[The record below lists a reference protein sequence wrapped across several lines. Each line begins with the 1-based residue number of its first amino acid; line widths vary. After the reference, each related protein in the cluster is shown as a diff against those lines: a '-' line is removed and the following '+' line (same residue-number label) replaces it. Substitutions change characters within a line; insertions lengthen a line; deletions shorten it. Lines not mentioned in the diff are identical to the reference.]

1 MLSQIF
7 PTCVGVDM
15 LHCKFS
21 TVVLCLVLACSTSSF
36 LYGQSTYG
44 SITGSVADSSGA
56 SITDAQVTLTSL
68 GTAEKRVQPTG
79 SDGLFAF
86 PNLVPGQYRVDVEKP
101 GFKHFTRQP
110 ITVDVQQTSHIDAA
124 MEVGEVTQTVEVTAE
139 TPLLQTDTSSLG
151 TVVDQREA
159 NELPLNG
166 RNVYNLT
173 TITPSVVPQ
182 GSTLGTVVGKNP
194 FDFANYQIGGAFAN
208 EGAIYLDGQPLNIGY
223 INLPLMV
230 PTQDAVQEFK
240 VQYSNLGP
248 EWGKFAGG
256 VINISTK
263 SGTNSWHGSGYE
275 YLRNKIFNANE
286 FFHKNSQI
294 NATPTPESNEP
305 PPFTQNQFGATIGG
319 AVIKDKTFA
328 FFSYEGFRLR
338 TGTPFNTTVP
348 TAKERTGDFS
358 DLCTGGVLGF
368 TATNPAD
375 PTGPKICADTNP
387 STGAF
392 VHQLYNPIAF
402 TGNSTSGNRIPIAN
416 NCLSISCGNTVNL
429 INPTSAFLLNK
440 LIANPTT
447 GGTVLNFLKDAST
460 GGDTD
465 TYTGRV
471 DQTINSKNTIFGRF
485 AYWKL
490 LSLAQ
495 DPFGTGLCKDRCE
508 EDTRSKSLVIGW
520 NYAISPTTI
529 FNLNSS
535 ISRFHYLRGPINQN
549 FDVTQEGWPSAYNAL
564 VPNIERTP
572 LTPCFGQN
580 DSTVTCS
587 QGQSAIDD
595 HNTQFN
601 FSPQVTM
608 IRGRHTFVWG
618 GQLEE
623 GYDNYLQTN
632 TGGGLI
638 SFTGSW
644 TSNAPGVVGAGNLPN
659 TGPNGANAG
668 NGEDFADFLLGYGNG
683 QGSAFGNQT
692 TGSLVISGPV
702 SGKQT
707 YRGFYFGDNWHFT
720 QKLTLNL
727 GLRYELQGP
736 WSERFDKMTYFNP
749 KAVNSSV
756 TGCSGPGTPCAG
768 DLFLVKTGVN
778 TSRNNL
784 PLSKTQFMP
793 RLGFAYALDQ
803 RTVIRGGYGIFF
815 IPNYVAFNANP
826 YVDPVS
832 SSTSNFF
839 ASNDHGVTPAATLN
853 QNTCTATGNGTIN
866 CLGAGPFNEGVPGS
880 GTGANNLIAVPGR
893 NPQPNVS
900 QYILNQSNFSA
911 TGYTVQK
918 YGYTQQ
924 WNLDIQRELGLGF
937 FADIAYAGAHGV
949 HLPQSNPNIDQIPDG
964 FINQARSQYDPS
976 CVTAT
981 PGPGCGPP
989 TALNPNHAVTIVQP
1003 VCPNPGVTPCAAYP
1017 FSQSLP
1023 GALGPNTATAASG
1036 LIQGQLDRPF
1046 PQYAAVNLNGQGC
1059 CSSNYNALQATVTK
1073 RFNGGG
1079 TFLASYTNAKLMS
1092 NTDTLTSW
1100 LEGGTTGG
1108 TGAIQDWN
1116 NLGAERSLSSQ
1127 DVSQRLVFS
1136 YVLDL
1141 PFGRGKKF
1149 AGDATGVKNGIIG
1162 GWGIDGTT
1170 TFQRGFPVKITWG
1183 GANALTNSGLLGQST
1198 LRPDYIAGCDKNTS
1212 GSAVSRVTRWF
1223 NTSCF
1228 TAPGGIDL
1236 NAVAPFVGIQN
1247 NPWAFGNEPRVDAS
1261 LRQQGVDNWD
1271 FAVFKK
1277 TNVTEKAYVEFRA
1290 EFFDL
1295 WNHPQFGPPNGTQ
1308 TSSTF
1313 GQVTNTVNVP
1323 RLIQFG
1329 LKFAF

>member
-1 MLSQIF
+1 MRCSRFFQL
-7 PTCVGVDM
+7 
-15 LHCKFS
+15 L
-21 TVVLCLVLACSTSSF
+21 LCLVLLISF
-36 LYGQSTYG
+36 GTYLHAQNTYG
-44 SITGSVADSSGA
+44 SVSGTVTDPSGA
-56 SITDAQVTLTSL
+56 AIAEAQVTLTNL
-68 GTAEKRVQPTG
+68 GTSEKRTQSTG
-79 SDGLFAF
+79 SDGLYAF
-86 PNLVPGQYRVDVEKP
+86 VNLVPGQYRVDVEKQ

-110 ITVDVQQTSHIDAA
+110 VTVDVQQSVRIDAPLP
-124 MEVGEVTQTVEVTAE
+124 VGEISQTVEVTSE
-139 TPLLQTDTSSLG
+139 TPLLQAETSSLG

-166 RNVYNLT
+166 RNLYNLT

-182 GSTLGTVVGKNP
+182 GDTLGTVVGKNP

-230 PTQDAVQEFK
+230 PTQDAVSEFK

-256 VINISTK
+256 VINVSTK
-263 SGTNSWHGSGYE
+263 SGTNTWHGSGYE
-275 YLRNKIFNANE
+275 YLRNKIFNSNE
-286 FFHKNSQI
+286 FFNKNSELS
-294 NATPTPESNEP
+294 TGKSNQP

-319 AVIKDKTFA
+319 APIRNKTFA

-348 TAKERTGDFS
+348 TAAERQGDFS
-358 DLCTGGVLGF
+358 DLCSSFNSSGICQDNGGSHQIYNPLS
-368 TATNPAD
+368 ATSAS
-375 PTGPKICADTNP
+375 GP
-387 STGAF
+387 GA
-392 VHQLYNPIAF
+392 NRTPIAF
-402 TGNSTSGNRIPIAN
+402 
-416 NCLSISCGNTVNL
+416 NCLAAISAFCKTNAPNAPNL
-429 INPTSAFLLNK
+429 INPTSAFLLGK
-440 LIANPTT
+440 LIANPTSS
-447 GGTVLNFLKDAST
+447 GTVLNFLRDSST

-465 TYTGRV
+465 TYIARG
-471 DQTINSKNTIFGRF
+471 DQTITNKQTIFGRF

-495 DPFGTGLCKDRCE
+495 DPFGTGLCKDRCAE
-508 EDTRSKSLVIGW
+508 NTRSKSLVIGW
-520 NYAISPTTI
+520 NYAISPNTI
-529 FNLNSS
+529 ANVSAS
-535 ISRFHYLRGPINQN
+535 ISRFHYLRAPVNDN
-549 FDVTQEGWPSAYNAL
+549 FDMSQEPGWPAAYNAL
-564 VPNIERTP
+564 VPSIERTP

-580 DSTVTCS
+580 DSLVTCS
-587 QGQSAIDD
+587 QGQSAINDL
-595 HNTQFN
+595 NTQFN
-601 FSPQVTM
+601 ISPQITM

-644 TSNAPGVVGAGNLPN
+644 TSASVGTVGKGNIP
-659 TGPNGANAG
+659 GPNN
-668 NGEDFADFLLGYGNG
+668 NGEDFADFMLGYGNG

-707 YRGFYFGDNWHFT
+707 YRALYLGDNWRLT
-720 QKLTLNL
+720 SKLTLNL

-736 WSERFDKMTYFNP
+736 WSERYDKMTYFNP
-749 KAVNSSV
+749 TAVNTSV
-756 TGCSGPGTPCAG
+756 TGCSGTPGSPCPG

-778 TSRNNL
+778 SGRNNL
-784 PLSKTQFMP
+784 PLSKDQFMP
-793 RLGFAYALDQ
+793 RLGFAYSPDQ
-803 RTVIRGGYGIFF
+803 KTVIRGGYGIFF

-832 SSTSNFF
+832 SATSNFF

-853 QNTCTATGNGTIN
+853 ANTCAVSSGVITCA
-866 CLGAGPFNEGVPGS
+866 GAGPFQQAPG
-880 GTGANNLIAVPGR
+880 GANNLVAVPGR

-918 YGYTQQ
+918 FGYNEQ
-924 WNLDIQRELGLGF
+924 WNFDIQRELPGGF
-937 FADIAYAGAHGV
+937 FADVAYAGAHGV
-949 HLPQSNPNIDQIPDG
+949 HLPQSNPNINQIPDS
-964 FINQARSQYDPS
+964 FISQARAQF
-976 CVTAT
+976 AA
-981 PGPGCGPP
+981 G
-989 TALNPNHAVTIVQP
+989 AAVTITQP
-1003 VCPNPGVTPCAAYP
+1003 VANYP
-1017 FSQSLP
+1017 FACPLCKPADSLP
-1023 GALGPNTATAASG
+1023 SALGRGN

-1059 CSSNYNALQATVTK
+1059 CGSTYNALQATVTR
-1073 RFNGGG
+1073 RFQGGG
-1079 TFLASYTNAKLMS
+1079 TMLVSYTNAKLMS

-1100 LEGGTTGG
+1100 LEGSTTGG

-1116 NLGAERSLSSQ
+1116 NLGGERSLSSQ
-1127 DVSQRLVFS
+1127 DVSQRLVIS

-1141 PFGRGKKF
+1141 PFGHGKRF
-1149 AGDATGVKNGIIG
+1149 ASDLGGVTDKVVS
-1162 GWGIDGTT
+1162 GWGLDGTT
-1170 TFQRGFPVKITWG
+1170 TLQRGFPVKISWG
-1183 GANALTNSGLLGQST
+1183 GANAMTNSGLLGQST
-1198 LRPDYIAGCDKNTS
+1198 LRPDYISGCNKSTS
-1212 GSAVSRVTRWF
+1212 GSAVSRVKQWF

-1228 TAPGGIDL
+1228 TAPGGVDSKGAQI
-1236 NAVAPFVGIQN
+1236 
-1247 NPWAFGNEPRVDAS
+1247 NPWVFGNEPRVDAS
-1261 LRQQGVDNWD
+1261 LRQQGVVNFD
-1271 FAVFKK
+1271 FAVFKR
-1277 TNVTEKAYVEFRA
+1277 TYIGEGPYVEFRT
-1290 EFFDL
+1290 EFFNL
-1295 WNHPQFGPPNGTQ
+1295 FNHPQFGPPNGTE

-1313 GQVTNTVNVP
+1313 GQVTNTVNRP